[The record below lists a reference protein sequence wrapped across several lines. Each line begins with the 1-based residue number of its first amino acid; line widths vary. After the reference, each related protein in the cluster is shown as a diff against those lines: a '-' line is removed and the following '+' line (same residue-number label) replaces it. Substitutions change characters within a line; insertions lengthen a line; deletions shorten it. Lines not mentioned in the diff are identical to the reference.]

1 MGRATCV
8 NCSTFGIARTKDSTA
23 LAKLII
29 KSCIVSMSDLS
40 KLLYIFQC
48 VAACAYAS
56 SGKMRTCAARISHD
70 GAFVVSSIRCAGMQ
84 AELVSECQL
93 PECQLPKR
101 QLPKMSTPEMP
112 TPKMSTSQTLKFMSS

>member
-56 SGKMRTCAARISHD
+56 SGKMSTCAARISHD
-70 GAFVVSSIRCAGMQ
+70 GAFVVSSKVCRHAGG
-84 AELVSECQL
+84 VSL
-93 PECQLPKR
+93 R
-101 QLPKMSTPEMP
+101 MSTPRMS
-112 TPKMSTSQTLKFMSS
+112 TPKTSTSQNVNSRNANSQNVNFANFKVHE